1 MATTHSDPTK
11 RFSNRVE
18 NYVKFR
24 PSYPSEV
31 IDLLKRECGL
41 GPGRNVADVGSG
53 TGILTKLL
61 LQTGANVFAVE
72 PNREMRVAGEAHCAG
87 MPGFR
92 SIAASAEDTTL
103 PDASMNIVIAGQAFH
118 WFNAEQSRDEFSRI
132 LLPRG
137 WVVLIWNDRHVDTTP
152 FLRAYEEI
160 LAKYG
165 TDYADVKHRGHKIQG
180 HDAFF
185 GSGQY
190 KMATFPNEQMFDWE
204 SFLGR
209 VLSSSYVPQEGHPSF
224 ESMLTELRAIYT
236 KYQES
241 DRVKFT
247 YTTEVFY
254 GQLEA

>member
-1 MATTHSDPTK
+1 M
-11 RFSNRVE
+11 
-18 NYVKFR
+18 
-24 PSYPSEV
+24 
-31 IDLLKRECGL
+31 

-137 WVVLIWNDRHVDTTP
+137 WVVLIWNDRHVDTSS
-152 FLRAYEEI
+152 FLLEYEQLLE
-160 LAKYG
+160 KYG
-165 TDYADVKHRGHKIQG
+165 TDYSQIKNRGRKIQD
-180 HDAFF
+180 HNAFF
-185 GSGQY
+185 GKGEY
-190 KMATFPNEQMFDWE
+190 RMAAYPNEQTFDWE
-204 SFLGR
+204 AFVGR
-209 VLSSSYVPQEGHPSF
+209 VLSSSYVPQEGHPNH
-224 ESMLTELRAIYT
+224 EPMLKGLREIYNRHAI
-236 KYQES
+236 EDS
-241 DRVKFT
+241 VRFT

-254 GQLEA
+254 GQLGV